1 MKFLKIDISPNS
13 LLVLITLIL
22 NQSLNAQNAV
32 YPNNGT
38 LFDDKLHKLE
48 LWMDSNDF
56 NEMIKTENLWTN
68 QRYLVML
75 VYDDK
80 DTLKNCDI
88 RLKGNTSRTSQRKS
102 FRIDTDKRISS
113 QTFQGLKTFNIH
125 GNHNDP
131 SMIREY
137 LSAYTMRKMGVPHAR
152 INHVRLYVNGEYFGV
167 RGLVEFIDKT
177 FLNTRFNEKSGNLYK
192 CTWPADLGYKGEDQQ
207 TYKDLINPSPENER
221 AYDLKTNETQDD
233 YLRLVKFISKIE
245 KLSAVDFKDSI
256 RSWMDVDGYLKALA
270 AEILI
275 GHWDNYFA
283 NKNNYYL
290 YDHSNDLKFKY
301 IPYDMDNTFGVQ
313 WGFSNINKRDIHN
326 WGDKSK
332 SAAPLTYALLEH
344 SEFQKQ
350 LESYIYGAVNDFFNE
365 SHMFPIIDS
374 LTKRLDYW
382 IKTDKQFSGVWT
394 SDYGFS
400 YEDWKKSITQ
410 GLGNHATYG
419 VKPYISDRVSSAKQ
433 QFKFSHETGSIKSKT
448 LWVFPNPVSDKLFV
462 GLDKDDFYGIGREQ
476 HSDFGHSQISIQ
488 VIDITGRV
496 SGDVNS
502 FDLQNG
508 AIDVSGLSNGTYLLK
523 IEDFPAIR
531 FQVLR
536 F

>member
-1 MKFLKIDISPNS
+1 MKSIKQIIQFF
-13 LLVLITLIL
+13 LITVSLFVIHL
-22 NQSLNAQNAV
+22 RLNAQNAV
-32 YPNNGT
+32 FPNNGT
-38 LFDDKLHKLE
+38 LFDDKIHKLE
-48 LWMDSNDF
+48 LWMNPSEF
-56 NEMIKTENLWTN
+56 EEMVKTENLWTN

-75 VYDDK
+75 VYDGK
-80 DTLKNCDI
+80 DTLRNCDI

-113 QTFQGLKTFNIH
+113 QTFQGLKTLNIH

-131 SMIREY
+131 SMMREY
-137 LSAYTMRKMGVPHAR
+137 LSAYTMKKMGVPHAR
-152 INHVRLYVNGEYFGV
+152 INHVQLYVNGEYLGV

-207 TYKDLINPSPENER
+207 TYKDMINPSPENER

-233 YLRLVKFISKIE
+233 YTRLVKLISKID
-245 KLSAVDFKDSI
+245 KLSATEFKDSI
-256 RSWMDVDGYLKALA
+256 HFWLDVEGYLKSLA

-290 YDHSNDLKFKY
+290 YDHSKDVKFKY

-350 LESYIYGAVNDFFNE
+350 LESYVYGAINDFFNE
-365 SHMFPIIDS
+365 EHMFPIIDS
-374 LTKRLDYW
+374 LANRLDYW
-382 IKTDKQFSGVWT
+382 IKTDKHFSGVWT

-400 YEDWKKSITQ
+400 YDDWKKSITQ

-433 QFKFSHETGSIKSKT
+433 QFKFTHSNGNLGYMSFRI
-448 LWVFPNPVSDKLFV
+448 FPNPVENLLFISVSKGFMENSGNSDAGSYDLLQTNV
-462 GLDKDDFYGIGREQ
+462 AIR
-476 HSDFGHSQISIQ
+476 I
-488 VIDITGRV
+488 VDILGRV
-496 SGDVNS
+496 LGDVEAVELNR
-502 FDLQNG
+502 G
-508 AIDVSGLSNGTYLLK
+508 AIDVSSLSNGTYFLQ
-523 IEDFPAIR
+523 IGGSNMVR
-531 FQVLR
+531 FQVQK
-536 F
+536 